1 MIKRRTDK
9 EVETQIINLEN
20 EIDLLSDTSQVIY
33 LRQEEI
39 LKRRSMIK
47 ALQWTIRTDKET
59 LNNL

>member
-1 MIKRRTDK
+1 MIKRRTIK

-33 LRQEEI
+33 LREEEI

-47 ALQWTIRTDKET
+47 ALQWDIRPDKST